1 MLKTLIVDDDQDMRF
16 LVRMVIQAANQ
27 GLQVAGEAASGS
39 EALQAIEADKP
50 NVVVLDYRMPGMSGL
65 ETAAEILRKDPS
77 QTIIMF
83 SAYMDSQAIDEAEKL
98 GVRICLPKT
107 DLDRLP
113 EALWQLAPGA

>member
-1 MLKTLIVDDDQDMRF
+1 MLRTLIVDDDQDMRF

-27 GLQVAGEAASGS
+27 GLQVAGEAASGH
-39 EALQAIEADKP
+39 EALEAIEADKP

-77 QTIIMF
+77 QPIIMF
-83 SAYMDSQAIDEAEKL
+83 SAYMDAQAIDEAERL